1 MVAGENFFYARGEM
15 IIFVRGNT
23 WDIHR
28 CCLTWVGCM
37 SACKMLKTLETLR
50 CEKVCLCDAFV
61 YQLLGETVFIG
72 DLILFLNSFCCFDNK
87 NWGSL

>member
-1 MVAGENFFYARGEM
+1 
-15 IIFVRGNT
+15 
-23 WDIHR
+23 
-28 CCLTWVGCM
+28 M

-50 CEKVCLCDAFV
+50 CEKVCLGDAFV
-61 YQLLGETVFIG
+61 YQMLGETVFIG